1 MQVIDARGLSCPTP
15 LIMTLQALKTFQEIE
30 VIVDNEV
37 AFENITRTVSEKF
50 HITPNVERRG
60 EEIVIRLKK

>member
-1 MQVIDARGLSCPTP
+1 MQIVDARGLSCPTP
-15 LIMTLQALKTFQEIE
+15 LIMTLQALKTNQEIE

-50 HITPNVERRG
+50 NIVPHVERRG